1 MTASVARRTDHAHRA
16 PGRRPLDLLPIV
28 LAAVAVLS
36 WLLGLHAIEPSSLD
50 GWGLVG
56 ELGPLIL
63 VSYPVLIAAGVLEL
77 IRSDRRTWVLGL
89 ITVAAVVL
97 VYGLQPAVESAARL
111 PVPWLHAGFSEYIAQ
126 HGAVLEAYD
135 TRFSW
140 PGFFAA
146 AAMLGQA
153 VGVDNPMALLNWAP
167 VVFGGLAVLAMR
179 ALAGGVFRT
188 GPAVWLAT
196 WLFLFANWTEQEYF
210 SPQGTVMV
218 LFLAALAVTVRY
230 LVKPG
235 IVEGGRIKLSAR
247 LAPDG
252 TPRTRIWAIFLVVGF
267 TAAIAPT
274 HQLTPYVLVA
284 MLLVLLLFGRLRPAW
299 LPVFA
304 GVPVVAWFVFGARG
318 FWISQLHLLTDSIG
332 RLDSSIRQGI
342 SQRLSGT
349 SPTGGTGI
357 SATGDPADLSTGA
370 VDAAHQAI
378 VTLRMGITG
387 AVLVLAVIGYFV
399 LRRRGTR
406 TWTLPALAAAAF
418 LPALVQ
424 PYGGEVFVRC
434 YLLAL
439 PWLAIAGAVALA
451 ALVRTPVPTAPGGS
465 EGAGDTEPIAGP
477 DRRSGTRTLG
487 AVVVGAVV
495 VGAVVVGLGLST
507 VVARGGNDAY
517 VTNTSA
523 DVASVEWIYANAQ
536 PQDTVV
542 APLWYS
548 PLRTERVGD
557 LRQVAAAQLAGNGNL
572 CDTPSAM
579 VQCIADAKADY
590 VVINGQQDA
599 GGVLLNGFKPG
610 WTGRLE
616 QALVDQHGYT
626 IGFSQD
632 GAIVLHRGSA

>member
-1 MTASVARRTDHAHRA
+1 MTASVARRADHPHRA

-56 ELGPLIL
+56 QLGPLIL
-63 VSYPVLIAAGVLEL
+63 LSYPVLIAAGVLEL
-77 IRSDRRTWVLGL
+77 IRPDRRTWVLAL

-126 HGAVLEAYD
+126 NGAVLEAYD

-146 AAMLGQA
+146 AAMLGRA

-167 VVFGGLAVLAMR
+167 VVLGGMAVLAMR
-179 ALAGGVFRT
+179 ALAGAVFRT

-196 WLFLFANWTEQEYF
+196 WIFLLANWTEQEYF

-235 IVEGGRIKLSAR
+235 ILDGGRVKLSAR
-247 LAPDG
+247 PAPDG
-252 TPRTRIWAIFLVVGF
+252 TPRTRIWAIFLVIGF
-267 TAAIAPT
+267 TAAMAPT

-304 GVPVVAWFVFGARG
+304 AVPVVAWFVFGARG
-318 FWISQLHLLTDSIG
+318 FWTSQLHLLTDSIG
-332 RLDSSIRQGI
+332 RLDSSFRQGI

-349 SPTGGTGI
+349 APTGGTGV

-387 AVLVLAVIGYFV
+387 AVLVLAVIGYIV

-406 TWTLPALAAAAF
+406 TWTLPALAVAAF

-424 PYGGEVFVRC
+424 PYGGEVFVRS

-439 PWLAIAGAVALA
+439 PWLAIGGAVALG
-451 ALVRTPVPTAPGGS
+451 ALVRTPSAAGVGGTG
-465 EGAGDTEPIAGP
+465 GAAEA
-477 DRRSGTRTLG
+477 DRRSGSRTLG
-487 AVVVGAVV
+487 AVLVGTVLVV
-495 VGAVVVGLGLST
+495 LGLST

-536 PQDTVV
+536 PQDIVV

-579 VQCIADAKADY
+579 VECIATAKVDY
-590 VVINGQQDA
+590 VVVNGQQDE
-599 GGVLLNGFKPG
+599 GGVLLSGFKPG
-610 WTGRLE
+610 WTNRLV
-616 QALVDQHGYT
+616 QALVDRHGYT

-632 GAIVLHRGSA
+632 GVVVLHRGSS

>member
-1 MTASVARRTDHAHRA
+1 MTASVARRADHPHRA

-56 ELGPLIL
+56 QLGPLVL
-63 VSYPVLIAAGVLEL
+63 LSYPVLIAAGVLEL
-77 IRSDRRTWVLGL
+77 IRPDRRTWVLAV

-126 HGAVLEAYD
+126 NGAVLEAYD

-146 AAMLGQA
+146 AAMLGSA

-167 VVFGGLAVLAMR
+167 VVLGGMAVLAMR
-179 ALAGGVFRT
+179 ALAGAVFRS
-188 GPAVWLAT
+188 GPAIWLAT
-196 WLFLFANWTEQEYF
+196 WIFLLANWTEQEYF

-235 IVEGGRIKLSAR
+235 ILEGGRIKLSAR
-247 LAPDG
+247 PAPDG
-252 TPRTRIWAIFLVVGF
+252 TPRARIWAIFLVVGF

-349 SPTGGTGI
+349 SPTDGTGI

-378 VTLRMGITG
+378 VTLRIGITG
-387 AVLVLAVIGYFV
+387 AVVVLAVIGYIV

-439 PWLAIAGAVALA
+439 PWLAIGGAVALA
-451 ALVRTPVPTAPGGS
+451 ALVRTPVTAGV
-465 EGAGDTEPIAGP
+465 GDDGEEVEA
-477 DRRSGTRTLG
+477 DRRSGSRT
-487 AVVVGAVV
+487 VGAVLI
-495 VGAVVVGLGLST
+495 GAVLVALGLST

-517 VTNTSA
+517 VTNTTA
-523 DVASVEWIYANAQ
+523 DVASVEWIYANAG

-579 VQCIADAKADY
+579 VQCIADAKVDY
-590 VVINGQQDA
+590 VVVNGQQDE

-610 WTGRLE
+610 WTGRLV

-626 IGFSQD
+626 VGFSQD

>member
-1 MTASVARRTDHAHRA
+1 MTASVARRADHPHRA

-56 ELGPLIL
+56 QLGPLVL
-63 VSYPVLIAAGVLEL
+63 LSYPVLIAAGVLEL
-77 IRSDRRTWVLGL
+77 IRPDRRTWVLAV

-126 HGAVLEAYD
+126 NGAVLEAYD

-146 AAMLGQA
+146 AAMLGSA

-167 VVFGGLAVLAMR
+167 VVLGGMAVLAMR
-179 ALAGGVFRT
+179 ALAGAVFRS
-188 GPAVWLAT
+188 GPAIWLAT
-196 WLFLFANWTEQEYF
+196 WIFLLANWTEQEYF

-235 IVEGGRIKLSAR
+235 ILEGGRIRLSAR
-247 LAPDG
+247 PAPDG
-252 TPRTRIWAIFLVVGF
+252 TPRARIWAIFLVVGF

-349 SPTGGTGI
+349 SPTDGTGI

-378 VTLRMGITG
+378 VTLRIGITG
-387 AVLVLAVIGYFV
+387 AVVVLAVIGYIV

-439 PWLAIAGAVALA
+439 PWLAIGGAVALA
-451 ALVRTPVPTAPGGS
+451 ALVRTPVTAGVGD
-465 EGAGDTEPIAGP
+465 AGEEVEA
-477 DRRSGTRTLG
+477 DRRSGSRT
-487 AVVVGAVV
+487 VGAVLI
-495 VGAVVVGLGLST
+495 GAVLVALGLST

-517 VTNTSA
+517 VTNTTA
-523 DVASVEWIYANAQ
+523 DVASVEWIYANAG

-579 VQCIADAKADY
+579 VQCIADAKVDY
-590 VVINGQQDA
+590 VVVNGQQDE

-610 WTGRLE
+610 WTGRLV

-626 IGFSQD
+626 VGFSQD

>member
-1 MTASVARRTDHAHRA
+1 MTASVARRADHPHRA

-56 ELGPLIL
+56 QLGPLVL
-63 VSYPVLIAAGVLEL
+63 LSYPVLIAAGVLEL
-77 IRSDRRTWVLGL
+77 IRPDRRTWVLAV

-126 HGAVLEAYD
+126 NGAVLEAYD

-146 AAMLGQA
+146 AAMLGSA

-167 VVFGGLAVLAMR
+167 VVLGGMAVLAMR
-179 ALAGGVFRT
+179 ALAGAVFRS
-188 GPAVWLAT
+188 GPAIWLAT
-196 WLFLFANWTEQEYF
+196 WIFLLANWTEQEYF

-235 IVEGGRIKLSAR
+235 ILEGGRIKLSAR
-247 LAPDG
+247 PAPDG
-252 TPRTRIWAIFLVVGF
+252 TPRARIWAIFLVVGF

-349 SPTGGTGI
+349 SPTDGTGI

-378 VTLRMGITG
+378 VTLRIGITG
-387 AVLVLAVIGYFV
+387 AVVVLAVIGYIV

-439 PWLAIAGAVALA
+439 PWLAIGGAVALA
-451 ALVRTPVPTAPGGS
+451 ALVRTPVTAGVGD
-465 EGAGDTEPIAGP
+465 AGEEVEA
-477 DRRSGTRTLG
+477 DRRSGSRT
-487 AVVVGAVV
+487 VGAVLI
-495 VGAVVVGLGLST
+495 GAVLVALGLST

-517 VTNTSA
+517 VTNTTA
-523 DVASVEWIYANAQ
+523 DVASVEWIYANAG

-579 VQCIADAKADY
+579 VQCIADAKVDY
-590 VVINGQQDA
+590 VVVNGQQDE

-610 WTGRLE
+610 WTGRLV

-626 IGFSQD
+626 VGFSQD